1 MEYKGFKA
9 KVEYSADDELFWGR
23 LLGVDDIVTF
33 EGKSVRELK
42 RAMKDSVE
50 FYLDICAQSGHEPRK
65 KYSGKLL
72 LRLTPELH
80 GEIADAAAAS
90 GKSINEW
97 SKQVFQQAVKG

>member
-9 KVEYSADDELFWGR
+9 KVEYSVDDEVFWGR

-42 RAMKDSVE
+42 RAMKDAVE
-50 FYLDICAQSGHEPRK
+50 FYLEICERSGHEPRK

-72 LRLTPELH
+72 LRLMPELH
-80 GEIADAAAAS
+80 AEIAAAAAAS
-90 GKSINEW
+90 GQSINEW